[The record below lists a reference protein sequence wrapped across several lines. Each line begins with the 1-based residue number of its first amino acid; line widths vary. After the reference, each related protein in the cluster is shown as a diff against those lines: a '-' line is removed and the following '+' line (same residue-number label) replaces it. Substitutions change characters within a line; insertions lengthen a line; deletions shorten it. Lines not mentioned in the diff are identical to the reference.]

1 MKFEVGKAYQHT
13 TGEKLQII
21 CEVDTFFYGH
31 GLLFET
37 DSAEYGIAG
46 MEEENAMNYYE
57 IPMSEFKIIK

>member
-1 MKFEVGKAYQHT
+1 MKFKVGKAYQHA

-37 DSAEYGIAG
+37 DTAEYGIAG
-46 MEEENAMNYYE
+46 MKEENAMN
-57 IPMSEFKIIK
+57 